1 MPLSEM
7 LVKRTTLV
15 FFPFEPHC
23 FRILSKCVKIK
34 DNKMSNRLSVH
45 PARASDLPA
54 ILAIE
59 TASFRSDAYDRN
71 LFAEFLHKCGGL
83 FLVAMWGTKVAGYA
97 ISCINPRGAEL
108 VSIAVLPDHRKRG
121 VASALMD
128 STLRRLRRRQVGQ
141 LTLMVK
147 VSNTAALS
155 FYERYGFR
163 RIRRVRRYYED
174 GSDGFLF
181 VRVL

>member
-1 MPLSEM
+1 M
-7 LVKRTTLV
+7 
-15 FFPFEPHC
+15 
-23 FRILSKCVKIK
+23 
-34 DNKMSNRLSVH
+34 
-45 PARASDLPA
+45 
-54 ILAIE
+54 
-59 TASFRSDAYDRN
+59 
-71 LFAEFLHKCGGL
+71 
-83 FLVAMWGTKVAGYA
+83 
-97 ISCINPRGAEL
+97 

-147 VSNTAALS
+147 VSNTAALR

-174 GSDGFLF
+174 GADGFLF

>member
-1 MPLSEM
+1 MC
-7 LVKRTTLV
+7 VKRTAPG

-34 DNKMSNRLSVH
+34 DNKMSDRLSVR
-45 PARASDLPA
+45 PAKASDLPA

-59 TASFRSDAYDRN
+59 TASFGSDAYDRK
-71 LFAEFLHKCGGL
+71 LFAEYLHKCGGL

-108 VSIAVLPDHRKRG
+108 VSIAVLPGHRKLG
-121 VASALMD
+121 LASVLMD
-128 STLRRLRRRQVGQ
+128 STLRRLRRRQVRQ

-155 FYERYGFR
+155 FYEKYGFG

-174 GSDGFLF
+174 GSDGLLF

>member
-1 MPLSEM
+1 
-7 LVKRTTLV
+7 
-15 FFPFEPHC
+15 
-23 FRILSKCVKIK
+23 
-34 DNKMSNRLSVH
+34 MSNRLSVH

-59 TASFRSDAYDRN
+59 NASFGSDAYDRN
-71 LFAEFLHKCGGL
+71 LFAEYLLKCGGL

-108 VSIAVLPDHRKRG
+108 VSIAVLPRDRNRG
-121 VASALMD
+121 VGSALID
-128 STLRRLRRRQVGQ
+128 STLRRLRRRQVRQ

-155 FYERYGFR
+155 FYERYGFSKL
-163 RIRRVRRYYED
+163 RRVRRYYED
-174 GSDGFLF
+174 GADGFLF